1 MSKRVFKKNEDGSY
15 CHKNTGSYVI
25 YSVNHDKVSSAITK
39 MFGRKGWIIVDSE
52 LDLDAAMTHMTF
64 RHGKTLAEVK
74 SILDNTFTLRVNL
87 MTNEKYK
94 EPVTRPLSCSP
105 SSETYWSM

>member
-15 CHKNTGSYVI
+15 CHKNTDSYII

-39 MFGRKGWIIVDSE
+39 MFGRKGWIIVHSDH
-52 LDLDAAMTHMTF
+52 DLDYVMANNKF
-64 RHGKTLAEVK
+64 RHGETLAEVK
-74 SILDNTFTLRVNL
+74 SILDNTLTLRVNM
-87 MTNEKYK
+87 MTKKKYR
-94 EPVTRPLSCSP
+94 ESVTTPLSCSP